1 MPRKPSKAGAALT
14 HIDGEGSARMVDV
27 GAKPE
32 TARLAVASGR
42 IRMSAEALAAIK
54 AGEWDRFVELANS
67 MAPAMGAI
75 QTAADQRKF
84 DSAAQRSKVEAILR
98 LLEQA
103 IHECSARKDQISPL
117 IDALNR
123 IATPANRP

>member
-1 MPRKPSKAGAALT
+1 MPESRILQNETPDPDVQLSRFTDAL
-14 HIDGEGSARMVDV
+14 HV
-27 GAKPE
+27 
-32 TARLAVASGR
+32 L
-42 IRMSAEALAAIK
+42 LAAIK

-103 IHECSARKDQISPL
+103 IHECSVRKDQISPL